1 MGRDCL
7 SMNHSRI
14 ARSRSHSTTW
24 RWMAG
29 REHRRRSG
37 RGGKS
42 CAGSAAGLDL
52 LTLVPLQPNQE
63 RVREHD
69 QNGIAMKTMPQA
81 TLIMIPAEFAFGF
94 FMKLLDPIATMGV
107 LNHERQIRCGG
118 KVAPE
123 ILPVAIA
130 ACGALPNQPADMVR
144 AIAIHAPAAYCD
156 KLGSQPTLTA
166 FPPGQSRPWFER
178 SPRPVLVPVGAA
190 AHPAP
195 RLAANTSVS
204 QSDRRGCVPHND
216 N

>member
-1 MGRDCL
+1 MLNYFSNAPLVLLCQFNMGSEGL
-7 SMNHSRI
+7 SMNHARMG
-14 ARSRSHSTTW
+14 RSRSHSPTW

-29 REHRRRSG
+29 SEQRRRSG

-42 CAGSAAGLDL
+42 RAGSAAGWEL
-52 LTLVPLQPNQE
+52 LTLAPRQPNQE
-63 RVREHD
+63 RVQEHD
-69 QNGIAMKTMPQA
+69 
-81 TLIMIPAEFAFGF
+81 
-94 FMKLLDPIATMGV
+94 
-107 LNHERQIRCGG
+107 RQVGGWG

-123 ILPVAIA
+123 ILPVAVA
-130 ACGALPNQPADMVR
+130 ACGPLPNQPADMAR
-144 AIAIHAPAAYCD
+144 AIAIDAPAAHCD
-156 KLGSQPTLTA
+156 QLGAQPTLTA